1 MKIDYNLDL
10 ISLRKECFDYLMVTY
25 PKMSS
30 DTLEIKL
37 DELRRKVDM
46 VYDVISKEKKLDDK
60 DVYFDAGELI
70 EEYLSKNYSIDS
82 YLDYKGISLQTFF
95 NAVREV
101 ENNDKKLFD
110 RFREFNNIDNID
122 KYLLMIFNINEV
134 VKAIKFGITRKDNI
148 KHKFELFDYYKLLS
162 SDYSAYEICLNV
174 SRKILDDYDYSVLET
189 FINNNK
195 NISIHDEENA
205 ILLMRVVEDGRVIN
219 NNEKITVINIMK
231 VHGVPVTRK
240 LFTQAVRRYLDGEL
254 VNKKRII

>member
-1 MKIDYNLDL
+1 
-10 ISLRKECFDYLMVTY
+10 
-25 PKMSS
+25 
-30 DTLEIKL
+30 
-37 DELRRKVDM
+37 
-46 VYDVISKEKKLDDK
+46 
-60 DVYFDAGELI
+60 
-70 EEYLSKNYSIDS
+70 
-82 YLDYKGISLQTFF
+82 
-95 NAVREV
+95 
-101 ENNDKKLFD
+101 
-110 RFREFNNIDNID
+110 
-122 KYLLMIFNINEV
+122 MIFNINEV

-219 NNEKITVINIMK
+219 NNEKITIINIMK

-254 VNKKRII
+254 VNTKRII